1 MDLVSALIILI
12 AGFISGF
19 MNTVAGGGSLLTL
32 PILIFLGLPSSI
44 ANATNRVAIFTQNI
58 FAVSGFRSKGL
69 FHWPYS
75 LWLGSSALL
84 GAILGAKIAV
94 DISGHLFNRI
104 LAAMMIAVVLWM
116 VFNPSKPSK
125 GDNEK
130 ISKKQYIIGS
140 LVFFLIGIYGGFIQ
154 AGVGFIIMAALTN
167 INGFSLVKTNSIK
180 VFVVLIYTSAALL
193 VFVYEDQ
200 INWVYGLTLA
210 VGHACGGWFA
220 SRWSVKKG
228 DRWIKGILIITVFAF
243 SIKLWFF

>member
-1 MDLVSALIILI
+1 MDLLDALIILV

-32 PILIFLGLPSSI
+32 PILIFMGLPSSI
-44 ANATNRVAIFTQNI
+44 ANATNRVAIFSQNV

-69 FHWPYS
+69 FNWSYS
-75 LWLGSSALL
+75 LWLGSSAVL
-84 GAILGAKIAV
+84 GAILGAKIAI
-94 DISGHLFNRI
+94 DISGDLFNRI
-104 LAAMMIAVVLWM
+104 LAVIMVVVVLWT
-116 VFNPSKPSK
+116 VVNPFKPSQK
-125 GDNEK
+125 DHEK
-130 ISKKQYIIGS
+130 ISRKQYVIGS

-193 VFVYEDQ
+193 VFIYEDQ
-200 INWVYGLTLA
+200 INWLFGITLA
-210 VGHACGGWFA
+210 IGNSSGGWFA
-220 SRWSVKKG
+220 SRWSVDKG
-228 DRWIKGILIITVFAF
+228 DRWIKGILIITVITF